1 MEKYASSAATKTVT
15 VMKFN
20 AVVVSV
26 RVQEGRNVISNSRGA
41 HSTGPHGYGPT
52 LSNRMSPSDDCMEGV
67 NGCKGE
73 EGDRSGDE
81 GPAFSLH
88 SQEGDTEAP
97 HLVCTQT
104 LGSSVSISKPKQ
116 ASSII
121 CCENFIKAS
130 TDLSGTRV
138 PAYRKLVGDN
148 LSCQC

>member
-1 MEKYASSAATKTVT
+1 
-15 VMKFN
+15 
-20 AVVVSV
+20 
-26 RVQEGRNVISNSRGA
+26 
-41 HSTGPHGYGPT
+41 
-52 LSNRMSPSDDCMEGV
+52 MSPSDDCTEGV

-116 ASSII
+116 ASSAI
-121 CCENFIKAS
+121 CYEHFIKAL
-130 TDLSGTRV
+130 LSN
-138 PAYRKLVGDN
+138 KFQHLQQN
-148 LSCQC
+148 CQE